1 MSSIKAST
9 IRRCLLAVVCVL
21 VVAVVPLPADADIE
35 SYALVRDDGSLEV
48 RGRTIH
54 LFGIHIPRGD
64 RACRSSIRPVRC
76 APEAALALDFRIQ
89 SFVRCEVVSRNRDR
103 SLNARCFVKATG
115 SVTAPDE
122 DLSAYLLQRGLA
134 LALPNAP
141 FEYQALERIARAQ
154 GRGLWSESFRQ
165 VR

>member
-1 MSSIKAST
+1 M
-9 IRRCLLAVVCVL
+9 IRRSLLAMVFAVS
-21 VVAVVPLPADADIE
+21 VAVVPLPASADIE
-35 SYALVRDDGSLEV
+35 SYAIVHDDASLEV

-64 RACRSSIRPVRC
+64 RACRGSIRPARC

-115 SVTAPDE
+115 SVTEPDE
-122 DLSAYLLQRGLA
+122 DLSAYLLRRGLA
-134 LALPNAP
+134 LALPGAP

-154 GRGLWSESFRQ
+154 GRGVWSESFRQ

>member
-1 MSSIKAST
+1 MSSSKARM
-9 IRRCLLAVVCVL
+9 IRHCLPAVVCVL
-21 VVAVVPLPADADIE
+21 LAALAPGPAGADIE
-35 SYALVRDDGSLEV
+35 SYAIVHDDASLEV

-64 RACRSSIRPVRC
+64 HVCRGSIRPARC
-76 APEAALALDFRIQ
+76 ATEAALALDFRIQ

-103 SLNARCFVKATG
+103 SLNARCFVKGAG
-115 SVTAPDE
+115 SVLEPDE
-122 DLSAYLLQRGLA
+122 DLSAYLLRRGLA
-134 LALPNAP
+134 VALPDAP

-154 GRGLWSESFRQ
+154 GRGVWSESFRQ

>member
-1 MSSIKAST
+1 M
-9 IRRCLLAVVCVL
+9 IRRSLLAMVFAVS
-21 VVAVVPLPADADIE
+21 VAAAPLPASADIE
-35 SYALVRDDGSLEV
+35 SYAFVHDDASLEIS
-48 RGRTIH
+48 GRTIH

-64 RACRSSIRPVRC
+64 RVCRGSIQPARC

-115 SVTAPDE
+115 SVTEPDE
-122 DLSAYLLQRGLA
+122 DLSAYLLRRGLA
-134 LALPNAP
+134 LALPGSP

-154 GRGLWSESFRQ
+154 GRGVWSESFRQ

>member
-1 MSSIKAST
+1 MICRS
-9 IRRCLLAVVCVL
+9 LLAVVCAVL
-21 VVAVVPLPADADIE
+21 AAVVPLPAGADIE
-35 SYALVRDDGSLEV
+35 SYAIVRDDASLEI

-64 RACRSSIRPVRC
+64 RACRGNIRPVRC

-115 SVTAPDE
+115 SVTEPDE
-122 DLSAYLLQRGLA
+122 DLSAYLLERGLA
-134 LALPNAP
+134 LALPSAP

-154 GRGLWSESFRQ
+154 GRGLWSASLR
-165 VR
+165 RLR